1 MKNFLYILI
10 FIIVSCELPDNE
22 TEYQEGLVVFGNI
35 ELFEING
42 NAFGNIDTVRVSISS
57 QIDANLENANQLY
70 VDNASVAI
78 SGAFDEDENIIR
90 TIQFNSLNALGQY
103 IVDENEEYKIWP
115 NSTYT
120 LNVIYED
127 YIVSGITTTPNYL
140 TISSIEDTYN
150 CEQCS
155 DPTIYGETT
164 CENSSENW
172 TSEQQNIELINV
184 DNFDLIND
192 ETNGLWIIEPNLLQ
206 SYINEETISSIELSR
221 YGCSVGSF
229 ASKPY
234 FVLNIDDQEEEDN
247 PNLSAIRILSYALE
261 DKEFGMEPSNDD
273 AEEYSDLNYN
283 AQWDS
288 AYCDNQNYNNEI
300 LCEEEGAM
308 WFYEEPY
315 VDLNNNNSYDKA
327 TYFDYNKNEI
337 QDITLVNTFYDTT
350 AVFNIWKGPY
360 FRDEDNNP
368 YLLNPFIWTVETSPT
383 PIMWLYFNYYGK
395 HLIVVQASDDAYYD
409 YLSGDPLNQ
418 NQYILPD
425 SNIEGGYGLF
435 TSNYS
440 KAFFLNI
447 IKAD

>member
-1 MKNFLYILI
+1 MRYFIYILI

-22 TEYQEGLVVFGNI
+22 TEYQEGLVVFGRI
-35 ELFEING
+35 ELFEIDG
-42 NAFGNIDTVRVSISS
+42 IAYGDIDTVRVSMSS
-57 QIDANLENANQLY
+57 QIDANLENSNQLY
-70 VDNASVAI
+70 IDNAEVSI
-78 SGAFDEDENIIR
+78 TGAFDDNKDIIR
-90 TIQFNSLNALGQY
+90 TIYLNSINNLGKY
-103 IVDENEEYKIWP
+103 VVDQNIEYKIWP
-115 NSTYT
+115 NSNYT

-127 YIVSGITTTPNYL
+127 YIVSGNTTTPSYL
-140 TISSIEDTYN
+140 TIGSIEDNYN

-164 CENSSENW
+164 CENSEENW
-172 TSEQQNIELINV
+172 TSEQQIIEPINV
-184 DNFDLIND
+184 ENFDLIND
-192 ETNGLWIIEPNLLQ
+192 DTNGLWVLEPSLLQ
-206 SYINEETISSIELSR
+206 SYIDADIISSIELSR

-261 DKEFGMEPSNDD
+261 EKKMGIEPSND
-273 AEEYSDLNYN
+273 N
-283 AQWDS
+283 
-288 AYCDNQNYNNEI
+288 
-300 LCEEEGAM
+300 GT
-308 WFYEEPY
+308 F
-315 VDLNNNNSYDKA
+315 
-327 TYFDYNKNEI
+327 FDYNQNEI
-337 QDITLVNTFYDTT
+337 QDMTLINTFYDTT
-350 AVFNIWKGPY
+350 TVFKIWKGPY
-360 FRDEDNNP
+360 FRDEDYNP
-368 YLLNPFIWTVETSPT
+368 YLLNPFVWTVETSPT

-395 HLIVVQASDDAYYD
+395 HLIVVQASDNAYYE

-447 IKAD
+447 IKKD

>member
-1 MKNFLYILI
+1 MRYFIYILI

-22 TEYQEGLVVFGNI
+22 TEYQEGLVVFGRI
-35 ELFEING
+35 ELFEIDG
-42 NAFGNIDTVRVSISS
+42 IAYGDIDTVRVSMSS
-57 QIDANLENANQLY
+57 QIDANLENSNQLY
-70 VDNASVAI
+70 IDNAEVSI
-78 SGAFDEDENIIR
+78 TGAFDDNEGIIR
-90 TIQFNSLNALGQY
+90 TISLNSINNLGKY
-103 IVDENEEYKIWP
+103 VVDQNVEYKIWP
-115 NSTYT
+115 NSNYT

-127 YIVSGITTTPNYL
+127 YIVSGNTTTPSYL
-140 TISSIEDTYN
+140 TIGSIEDNYN

-164 CENSSENW
+164 CENSGANW
-172 TSEQQNIELINV
+172 TSEQQIIEPVIV
-184 DNFDLIND
+184 ENFDLIND
-192 ETNGLWIIEPNLLQ
+192 DTNGLWVLEPSLLQ
-206 SYINEETISSIELSR
+206 PYIDEDIISSIELSR

-261 DKEFGMEPSNDD
+261 EKKIGIEPSND
-273 AEEYSDLNYN
+273 N
-283 AQWDS
+283 
-288 AYCDNQNYNNEI
+288 
-300 LCEEEGAM
+300 GT
-308 WFYEEPY
+308 F
-315 VDLNNNNSYDKA
+315 
-327 TYFDYNKNEI
+327 FDYNQNEI
-337 QDITLVNTFYDTT
+337 QDMTLINTFYDTT
-350 AVFNIWKGPY
+350 TVFKIWKGPY
-360 FRDEDNNP
+360 FRDEDYNP
-368 YLLNPFIWTVETSPT
+368 YLLNPFVWTVETSPT

-395 HLIVVQASDDAYYD
+395 HLIVVQASDNAYYE

-447 IKAD
+447 IKKD

>member
-1 MKNFLYILI
+1 MRYFIYILI

-22 TEYQEGLVVFGNI
+22 TEYQEGLVVFGRI
-35 ELFEING
+35 ELFEIDG
-42 NAFGNIDTVRVSISS
+42 IAYGDIDTVRVSMSS
-57 QIDANLENANQLY
+57 QIDANLENSNQLY
-70 VDNASVAI
+70 IDNAEVSI
-78 SGAFDEDENIIR
+78 TGAFDDNEDIIR
-90 TIQFNSLNALGQY
+90 TISLNSINNLGKY
-103 IVDENEEYKIWP
+103 VVDQNVEYKIWP
-115 NSTYT
+115 NSNYT

-127 YIVSGITTTPNYL
+127 YIVFGNTTTPSYL
-140 TISSIEDTYN
+140 TIGSIEDNYN

-164 CENSSENW
+164 CENSGENW
-172 TSEQQNIELINV
+172 TSEQQIIEPVNV
-184 DNFDLIND
+184 ENFDLIND
-192 ETNGLWIIEPNLLQ
+192 DTNGLWVLEPSLLQ
-206 SYINEETISSIELSR
+206 SYIDADIISSIELSR

-261 DKEFGMEPSNDD
+261 EKKMGIEPSND
-273 AEEYSDLNYN
+273 N
-283 AQWDS
+283 
-288 AYCDNQNYNNEI
+288 
-300 LCEEEGAM
+300 GT
-308 WFYEEPY
+308 F
-315 VDLNNNNSYDKA
+315 
-327 TYFDYNKNEI
+327 FDYNQNEI
-337 QDITLVNTFYDTT
+337 QDMTLINTFYDTT
-350 AVFNIWKGPY
+350 TVFKIWKGPY
-360 FRDEDNNP
+360 FRDEDYNP

-395 HLIVVQASDDAYYD
+395 HLIIVQASDNAYYE

-447 IKAD
+447 IKKD